1 MLQNF
6 GGDLQ
11 HTFLNPPLVKKI
23 TSSAIML
30 SGLPTTYLYGQTN
43 DTPFVL
49 HTTKK
54 IDSKGT
60 SLST

>member
-1 MLQNF
+1 
-6 GGDLQ
+6 
-11 HTFLNPPLVKKI
+11 
-23 TSSAIML
+23 ML
-30 SGLPTTYLYGQTN
+30 SGLSTTYLYGQTN

-60 SLST
+60 SSSMKKERECVRELSV